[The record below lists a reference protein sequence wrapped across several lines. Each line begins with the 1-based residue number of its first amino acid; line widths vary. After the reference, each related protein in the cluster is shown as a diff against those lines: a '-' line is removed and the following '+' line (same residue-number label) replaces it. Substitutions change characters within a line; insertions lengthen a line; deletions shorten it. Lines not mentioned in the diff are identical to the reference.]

1 MKHKEGPERGEQML
15 MPASVEDYI
24 EADNPVRLIDAFV
37 SKLDL
42 KALGYKH
49 AVAPK
54 TGRPPYHPGDLLK
67 LFIYGFMRKMTS
79 TRPLEKETHRNLEV
93 LWLLKGVTPDF
104 KTIARFRRE
113 NAKAI
118 EKTFELFV
126 KIGVKR
132 NFFGKALAAVDGT
145 RFKGVNSIDRVY
157 TKEQL
162 DEATKRMKEKLQR
175 YIKEVEEMDQQ
186 EENPEGFTA
195 EEIKESIANIEED
208 LKELQ
213 EAQDTLEESGEERI
227 SLTDPD
233 SRLMKVGSKTT
244 VGYNAQ
250 FAVEAESKLIVA
262 IKVTNDRADG
272 NNLHDISSAAKQA
285 LETETLQV
293 VADSAYH
300 VAEEIK
306 KCEDSGII
314 PFINSPAARS
324 NDGRFT
330 KDAFIYDAENDQYRC
345 PAGET
350 LSLSGNIS
358 KGYGRIVRAY
368 KTTACRTC
376 PLRSKCTKN
385 KAGRVIERKPNEDL
399 LDAMAKCVK
408 QNPRLM
414 RKRKGIIEHV
424 FGCIKSAMGMREL
437 LTKGFKMVRAEL
449 SLAALAFNLKRLIN
463 DRGAAEL
470 MKALA

>member
-1 MKHKEGPERGEQML
+1 MKHKEGPGRREQAL
-15 MPASVEDYI
+15 LPAAIEDYV
-24 EADNPVRLIDAFV
+24 APDNPVRLIDAFV

-79 TRPLEKETHRNLEV
+79 TRPLEKESHRNLEV

-113 NAKAI
+113 NTQAI
-118 EKTFELFV
+118 DKTFEFFV
-126 KIGVKR
+126 KIAVKR

-162 DEATKRMKEKLQR
+162 DEAIKRMKLKVQR
-175 YIKEVEEMDQQ
+175 YIEEVEKMDQQ

-195 EEIKESIANIEED
+195 EEIRENIANIEED

-213 EAQDTLEESGEERI
+213 EAQEGLEESGDEKI

-244 VGYNAQ
+244 VGYNPQ
-250 FAVEAESKLIVA
+250 FAVEAESKLILA
-262 IKVTNDRADG
+262 FKLTNDRVDG
-272 NNLHDISSAAKQA
+272 NNLHDISLAAKQA
-285 LETETLQV
+285 LETEVLQV

-300 VAEEIK
+300 VAEEVK

-314 PFINSPAARS
+314 PFIYAPAARK
-324 NDGRFT
+324 NEGRFT
-330 KDAFIYDAENDQYRC
+330 KDAFIYDAEKDQYCC

-350 LSLSGNIS
+350 LSFAGNIS
-358 KGYGRIVRAY
+358 KGYGRMVRAY
-368 KTTACRTC
+368 KTAACRTC
-376 PLRSKCTKN
+376 ALRSQCTKN
-385 KAGRVIERKPNEDL
+385 KAGRLIERKPNEDL
-399 LDAMAKCVK
+399 LDAMAKRVK
-408 QNPRLM
+408 QNPMIM

-424 FGCIKSAMGMREL
+424 FGCIKSAMGIREF
-437 LTKGFKMVRAEL
+437 LTKGFKMVHAEL
-449 SLAALAFNLKRLIN
+449 SLAALAFNFKRLIN

-470 MKALA
+470 LKAFA